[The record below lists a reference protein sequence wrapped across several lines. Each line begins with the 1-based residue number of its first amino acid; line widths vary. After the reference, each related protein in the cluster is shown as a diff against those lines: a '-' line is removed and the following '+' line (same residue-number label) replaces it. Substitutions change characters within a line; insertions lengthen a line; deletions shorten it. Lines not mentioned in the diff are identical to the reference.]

1 MRKEYRAIKI
11 INLCSTR
18 PKTCRSRCHE
28 FSLLTSC
35 KNTILHFLKNFQN
48 YFKDSFAYFGTHVAP
63 RAQII
68 TFQKMASKFMEAL
81 TGLLRFYFKK
91 FDVLLVYDLSIKIKR
106 ILIICLK
113 YKMSMQIN
121 RSR

>member
-1 MRKEYRAIKI
+1 MNFHYLLPAKI
-11 INLCSTR
+11 PYFI
-18 PKTCRSRCHE
+18 
-28 FSLLTSC
+28 
-35 KNTILHFLKNFQN
+35 FLKIYKTIFRTVLAI
-48 YFKDSFAYFGTHVAP
+48 SGHMLRP